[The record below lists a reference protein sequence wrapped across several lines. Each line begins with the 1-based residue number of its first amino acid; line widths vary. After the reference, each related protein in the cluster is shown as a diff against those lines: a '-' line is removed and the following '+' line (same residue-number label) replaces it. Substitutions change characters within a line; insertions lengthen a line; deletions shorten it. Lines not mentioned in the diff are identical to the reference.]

1 MSGASFTGSI
11 LSPGL
16 GAFAITPAD
25 SDLSVPTRGVWVG
38 TPGDLR
44 VTLVNGGDVV
54 LKGAAGL
61 IPIAV
66 KRVWATNTTATNIV
80 GLT

>member
-11 LSPGL
+11 ISPGL
-16 GAFAITPAD
+16 GAFTITPAD
-25 SDLSVPTRGVWVG
+25 SDLSTPTRGVWVG
-38 TPGDLR
+38 SPGDLR
-44 VTLVNGGDVV
+44 VTMVAGGDVI
-54 LKGAAGL
+54 LKGAVGL

-66 KRVWATNTTATNIV
+66 KRVWATNTTASNIV

>member
-1 MSGASFTGSI
+1 MSGSSFTGSI
-11 LSPGL
+11 IAPGQ
-16 GAFAITPAD
+16 GAFAVTPAD
-25 SDLSVPTRGVWVG
+25 SDLSTPTRAVWVG

-44 VTLVNGGDVV
+44 VTMAGGGDVV
-54 LKGAAGL
+54 LKGASGL

-66 KRVWATNTTATNIV
+66 KRVWATNTTAANIV